1 MVSVP
6 ARRSAVAYA
15 TGKGLSQRRACTLLG
30 VGRSALHYRSRKA
43 GKDAAVLARMTEL
56 AGQYPRYGYRR
67 IAIFLGRD
75 GHKMSFGR
83 AHRLW
88 RQARLQVPRKRPRK
102 RIATGRP
109 RPNAPTGANQVWSY
123 DFVFDW
129 CASGQQ
135 LKCLTVTDEW
145 TKEGLA
151 IEVDGRIRSSRV
163 IEVLARLVSER
174 GAPLYLRSDNG
185 PEFVSRALL
194 KWIVDQGIETAL
206 IDPGKPW
213 QNGATESFNGKFRDE
228 CLSLE
233 WFRSRAEAK
242 VVIETWRR
250 HYNEVRPH
258 SSLGYLTPAEFAARI
273 GSQDA
278 ASRPATGRTAA
289 VCGASALRPVASPSR
304 KGQSKTAIGVVVS
317 S

>member
-1 MVSVP
+1 MVGVP
-6 ARRSAVAYA
+6 ARREQVAYA
-15 TGKGLSQRRACTLLG
+15 QRRGLSQRRSCTLLK
-30 VGRSALHYRSRKA
+30 VARSALSYRSTKA
-43 GKDAAVLARMTEL
+43 IQDWPVLERMAVLSA
-56 AGQYPRYGYRR
+56 QYPRYGYRR
-67 IAIFLGRD
+67 IRIFLGRD
-75 GHKMSFGR
+75 GHPMSPGR

-88 RQARLQVPRKRPRK
+88 RCAKLQVPRKRPRK

-109 RPNAPTGANQVWSY
+109 RPKAPTGTNQVWSY

-129 CASGQQ
+129 CANGQQ

-151 IEVDGRIRSSRV
+151 IEVDGRIRSGRV
-163 IEVLARLVSER
+163 IEVLSRLVSER
-174 GAPLYLRSDNG
+174 GTPLYLRSDNG

-242 VVIETWRR
+242 IVIETWRK
-250 HYNEVRPH
+250 HFNEVRPH
-258 SSLGYLTPAEFAARI
+258 SSLGYLTPAEFVAKLKHK
-273 GSQDA
+273 DA
-278 ASRPATGRTAA
+278 APASATGRDAA
-289 VCGASALRPVASPSR
+289 RHGGFAPRPVATSSL
-304 KGQSKTAIGVVVS
+304 KGQSKEAPVLS